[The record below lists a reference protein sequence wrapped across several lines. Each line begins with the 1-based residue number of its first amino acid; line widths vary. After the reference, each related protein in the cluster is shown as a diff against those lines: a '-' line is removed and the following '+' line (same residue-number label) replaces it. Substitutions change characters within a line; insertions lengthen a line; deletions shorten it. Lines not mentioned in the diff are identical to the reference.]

1 MTIANRKGSQREFK
15 VHYTCI
21 DKTIE
26 NYKLYTKRTC
36 IVEGPKLWHAKFTKM
51 SFTVYR
57 LKTVV
62 NGRWF

>member
-1 MTIANRKGSQREFK
+1 MNIANRKGSQREIE

-21 DKTIE
+21 TKTIE

-57 LKTVV
+57 LKTS
-62 NGRWF
+62 

>member
-21 DKTIE
+21 TKTIE

-36 IVEGPKLWHAKFTKM
+36 IVEDGTQN
-51 SFTVYR
+51 S
-57 LKTVV
+57 LK
-62 NGRWF
+62 